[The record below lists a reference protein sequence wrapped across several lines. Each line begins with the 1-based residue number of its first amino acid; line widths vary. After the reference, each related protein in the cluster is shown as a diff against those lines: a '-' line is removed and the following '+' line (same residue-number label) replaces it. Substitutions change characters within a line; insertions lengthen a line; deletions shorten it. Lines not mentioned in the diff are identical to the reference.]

1 MSEERHMILVD
12 NFNVPTL
19 VVYRTTQLADLEV
32 MMFINA
38 DYSLV
43 FLGVIPKFY
52 STQNGRKITP
62 LFRNIHE
69 EHDTVTPFIGTKCN
83 NARSN

>member
-1 MSEERHMILVD
+1 MILVD

-19 VVYRTTQLADLEV
+19 FVHQTTQLADLEV

-43 FLGVIPKFY
+43 FLGVIPKFTA
-52 STQNGRKITP
+52 SRMDEKSLLCLGT
-62 LFRNIHE
+62 FMRNM
-69 EHDTVTPFIGTKCN
+69 TL
-83 NARSN
+83 